1 MSSGTI
7 KWAGYEL
14 TYEVEVSSWGS
25 PSSMYDPGGD
35 IEFDVI
41 KLSAE
46 DVERNEIEDN
56 AMWLLNTIHADAI
69 DQLIYDDIIA
79 SAKHDEKY
87 RGD

>member
-35 IEFDVI
+35 IEFDVTN
-41 KLSAE
+41 LSAGC
-46 DVERNEIEDN
+46 DDHGEIN
-56 AMWLLNTIHADAI
+56 AMWLLDTKHADAI

>member
-7 KWAGYEL
+7 KWAGTELAYEA
-14 TYEVEVSSWGS
+14 EVSSWGS

-41 KLSAE
+41 ELLAGEKG
-46 DVERNEIEDN
+46 DN
-56 AMWLLNTIHADAI
+56 ALCLYDTTHADDI

-79 SAKHDEKY
+79 SAKHDAKY